1 MMDTLK
7 AFGLAGFLF
16 FLIKG
21 LMWLVL
27 FALVARG
34 VVSKD
39 KVDLFRRACGGGADP
54 KTGQGSNP
62 MRIQLRFRRGTTRML
77 PPSGN
82 VMAVAPPSKW
92 ANTSSP
98 LNVGRTSRMHCTS
111 SQVTSGKPSASS
123 TR

>member
-34 VVSKD
+34 VVSKA
-39 KVDLFRRACGGGADP
+39 KVDRFRQR
-54 KTGQGSNP
+54 
-62 MRIQLRFRRGTTRML
+62 LRFRKRKRG
-77 PPSGN
+77 
-82 VMAVAPPSKW
+82 
-92 ANTSSP
+92 
-98 LNVGRTSRMHCTS
+98 
-111 SQVTSGKPSASS
+111 
-123 TR
+123 

>member
-34 VVSKD
+34 VVPKE
-39 KVDLFRRACGGGADP
+39 KVDRFRARFKCGGRNNG
-54 KTGQGSNP
+54 
-62 MRIQLRFRRGTTRML
+62 
-77 PPSGN
+77 PSQ
-82 VMAVAPPSKW
+82 PE
-92 ANTSSP
+92 
-98 LNVGRTSRMHCTS
+98 
-111 SQVTSGKPSASS
+111 
-123 TR
+123 

>member
-1 MMDTLK
+1 MLDTLK

-39 KVDLFRRACGGGADP
+39 KVDRFKSRLRWQRRED
-54 KTGQGSNP
+54 GS
-62 MRIQLRFRRGTTRML
+62 
-77 PPSGN
+77 
-82 VMAVAPPSKW
+82 K
-92 ANTSSP
+92 
-98 LNVGRTSRMHCTS
+98 
-111 SQVTSGKPSASS
+111 K
-123 TR
+123 

>member
-21 LMWLVL
+21 LLWLVL

-39 KVDLFRRACGGGADP
+39 KVDRFKSRLRWQRRED
-54 KTGQGSNP
+54 GS
-62 MRIQLRFRRGTTRML
+62 
-77 PPSGN
+77 
-82 VMAVAPPSKW
+82 K
-92 ANTSSP
+92 
-98 LNVGRTSRMHCTS
+98 
-111 SQVTSGKPSASS
+111 K
-123 TR
+123 

>member
-39 KVDLFRRACGGGADP
+39 KVNRFKSRVRWQRRED
-54 KTGQGSNP
+54 GS
-62 MRIQLRFRRGTTRML
+62 
-77 PPSGN
+77 
-82 VMAVAPPSKW
+82 K
-92 ANTSSP
+92 
-98 LNVGRTSRMHCTS
+98 
-111 SQVTSGKPSASS
+111 K
-123 TR
+123 

>member
-16 FLIKG
+16 FLVKG

-39 KVDLFRRACGGGADP
+39 KVDRFKSRLRWRRKSED
-54 KTGQGSNP
+54 N
-62 MRIQLRFRRGTTRML
+62 
-77 PPSGN
+77 SGN
-82 VMAVAPPSKW
+82 
-92 ANTSSP
+92 
-98 LNVGRTSRMHCTS
+98 
-111 SQVTSGKPSASS
+111 
-123 TR
+123 